1 MPLCTSPCSVSWHA
15 HWRTAIVVMWD
26 ALLSL
31 HPLRRGVRLG
41 LLQVGVS
48 AAQRLP
54 RPRSYSS
61 GIATRG
67 EGADGG
73 LERAHAAAPF
83 GAATGLRGVP
93 GPPDDGV
100 STAWTGAARARTWS
114 LAERSKRS
122 PSGEAGV

>member
-1 MPLCTSPCSVSWHA
+1 VH
-15 HWRTAIVVMWD
+15 
-26 ALLSL
+26 
-31 HPLRRGVRLG
+31 
-41 LLQVGVS
+41 
-48 AAQRLP
+48 RLP
-54 RPRSYSS
+54 
-61 GIATRG
+61 ATRG

-73 LERAHAAAPF
+73 LERVRMPPPF
-83 GAATGLRGVP
+83 GATTGLRGVP